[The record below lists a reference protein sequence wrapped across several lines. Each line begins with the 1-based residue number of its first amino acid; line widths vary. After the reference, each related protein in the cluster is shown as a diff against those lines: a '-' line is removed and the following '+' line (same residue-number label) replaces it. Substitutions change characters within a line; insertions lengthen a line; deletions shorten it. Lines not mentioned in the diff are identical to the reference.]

1 MEKFPIERLS
11 LLDMSGHPAT
21 LRGYFQN
28 YALLIFLRHL
38 A

>member
-1 MEKFPIERLS
+1 MERVPIDRLS
-11 LLDMSGHPAT
+11 LLDMSGHPAA
-21 LRGYFQN
+21 LRSYFQD

>member
-1 MEKFPIERLS
+1 MEKFPIDSLS
-11 LLDMSGHPAT
+11 LLDMSGHPAA
-21 LRGYFQN
+21 LRSYFQN